1 MKALPRSTSKVP
13 RARRN
18 FCTAAGSRMSSRA
31 KDDPAPIP
39 KPLCLLDSRAFCP
52 AALSEAEDDAGRQ
65 LQHATPGPEVCIFV
79 GPTGQ
84 GSASAPENALAA
96 RPAPTARLYD
106 DERHASMQAKMEKRF
121 PVLWKFRPILA
132 LVPWPESAT
141 TLIGVEATSNRIPT
155 PPIAAWRSTSVINRA
170 TRVPRKARIAPPVEG
185 VLPKRK

>member
-39 KPLCLLDSRAFCP
+39 KPLCLLDSH
-52 AALSEAEDDAGRQ
+52 DAGRQ